1 MNGETALLAELMLQA
16 EVFCAEIE
24 SRANDRGRAPVQD
37 DLRLKLSLCRG
48 ALSQLQSCYDDDSLT
63 IANPSVKADFRM
75 LVMSLLW
82 VSFRAGLLVDF
93 KLFRKLVQIESGF
106 TYLLINRDRGAAPNE

>member
-1 MNGETALLAELMLQA
+1 MTEETALLAELMLQA

-24 SRANDRGRAPVQD
+24 SRLQDTSQTVLKD
-37 DLRLKLSLCRG
+37 DLRLKISQCRG
-48 ALSQLQSCYDDDSLT
+48 ALLPLQSCYDDDKLMIS
-63 IANPSVKADFRM
+63 NPAVRADFRT

-82 VSFRAGLLVDF
+82 TVFRAGPLVDF

-106 TYLLINRDRGAAPNE
+106 TFLLINSNPKPPPNE